1 LGRDPY
7 TGLAKSQLWEGCSSK
22 GAVRRAQLGEV
33 APATGGR
40 LRNAAARIRAIKDT
54 KPPLFQAALAASEE
68 AKDVALMRTKLKTT
82 AALLVASLGG
92 CTTSLNIIGDPFMA
106 PAKFQFLR
114 CEDIAKRLVAT
125 QARERELRGLMDRA
139 SVDTGGSAVNMLV
152 YQPDYRTVQSE
163 LRQLHET
170 AVDKQCPDETSKAD
184 AKKADPNDAGKPR

>member
-1 LGRDPY
+1 M
-7 TGLAKSQLWEGCSSK
+7 Q
-22 GAVRRAQLGEV
+22 
-33 APATGGR
+33 
-40 LRNAAARIRAIKDT
+40 
-54 KPPLFQAALAASEE
+54 
-68 AKDVALMRTKLKTT
+68 TKLGTA

-92 CTTSLNIIGDPFMA
+92 CTTSLNFIGDPFMA

-163 LRQLHET
+163 LRQLHEA
-170 AVDKQCPDETSKAD
+170 AVDKQCPDEAGKVD
-184 AKKADPNDAGKPR
+184 AKGADPNDAGKPR